1 MTSLLSLIPFLCRFE
16 FVYNYLY
23 LANLRANWDEVKK
36 QAEKAPQPEARRY
49 VLPLRFDKVP
59 PSPAASTAACTAPA
73 LCGQVL
79 PLFCLVT
86 LNSNFSFPLKGLIL
100 TAVVSLVQSCAIS
113 SSPCCGPPPHWMSL
127 SCIPSCTAAQANHA
141 AHNRPPTVLSRGKS
155 FMCVHLISMLRA
167 EIQDLA

>member
-49 VLPLRFDKVP
+49 VLPLRIDKVL
-59 PSPAASTAACTAPA
+59 PSPATSTAVCTAPA

-79 PLFCLVT
+79 PVLCLVT
-86 LNSNFSFPLKGLIL
+86 LTSNFSFPLKRLPL
-100 TAVVSLVQSCAIS
+100 KAVVSLVQSCVIS

-127 SCIPSCTAAQANHA
+127 SELYSVSHCCSSKPC
-141 AHNRPPTVLSRGKS
+141 RP
-155 FMCVHLISMLRA
+155 
-167 EIQDLA
+167 